1 MTKTIRNEPTMAGRL
16 AGRKR
21 FFGDYSRYA
30 VFPVHTR
37 FEAVEWFVADAEV
50 TDEVTGLPAVIRQA
64 ASEAEAVAG
73 LD

>member
-64 ASEAEAVAG
+64 ASKAEAVAG